1 MTIQYTAISA
11 RAQLAPWSEGGVDP
25 VLRVWYMLGRPVMT
39 SAQKRW
45 SLIALLIL
53 TAGICLHT
61 AVVKKPLNYSVV
73 TKAAGNILGGH
84 NPYAPQP
91 GLDFFKYS
99 PLAGLLTVP
108 FSLLRDEVGLFLFI
122 FFQYWLFFW
131 GFQRWAR
138 SAGCPLD
145 MRISYLLVAVFSV
158 LFDTTVAI
166 QNAQVNAGILGLML
180 LAAAQYAENKPVR
193 SGLLLSLAA
202 NLKLFP
208 FTLGLCLLMGFRKKY
223 WAAFW
228 GGLVLWFTL
237 PAAAVGWSRNLE
249 MLKQWVGLMSWDQTR
264 SLDML
269 DLASFLELHLGW
281 SSWWREPLALLVGVA
296 IGLTTLYLFRGRQ
309 DSLLYRFLLPVN
321 GLYILLFS
329 YLSESPTSILA
340 VAAIFLIGIEAL
352 EAESHR
358 RIFWFVWA
366 GSLALVPIFY
376 SDLVPRAWNVWAQAW
391 NLKTVGYVWT
401 AAACLFLVIRHARRS
416 AAALQE
422 DPVPI

>member
-1 MTIQYTAISA
+1 
-11 RAQLAPWSEGGVDP
+11 
-25 VLRVWYMLGRPVMT
+25 MT
-39 SAQKRW
+39 SAQRRW
-45 SLIALLIL
+45 GLIFLLIL

-73 TKAAGNILGGH
+73 TNAVGNILGGN

-91 GLDFFKYS
+91 GHDFFKYS

-108 FSLLRDEVGLFLFI
+108 FSLLGDEVGLFLFI

-131 GFQRWAR
+131 GFWRWAR

-145 MRISYLLVAVFSV
+145 LRTSYLLVAFFSII
-158 LFDTTVAI
+158 FDTTVAI
-166 QNAQVNAGILGLML
+166 QNAQVNAGIFGLML
-180 LAAAQYAENKPVR
+180 LAAAQYAEDKPVR

-208 FTLGLCLLMGFRKKY
+208 FTLGLCLLLGFRKKY

-237 PAAAVGWSRNLE
+237 PAAFVGWGRNLE
-249 MLKQWVGLMSWDQTR
+249 LLQQWAGLMSWDQTR

-281 SSWWREPLALLVGVA
+281 SSWWREPLALLVGAA
-296 IGLTTLYLFRGRQ
+296 IGLTTLYLFRGKK
-309 DSLLYRFLLPVN
+309 DWLLYRFLLPVN

-352 EAESHR
+352 DSDSQRAAY
-358 RIFWFVWA
+358 WVLWA
-366 GSLALVPIFY
+366 GALALVPLLY
-376 SDLVPRAWNVWAQAW
+376 SDLVPKAWNVWAQAV

-401 AAACLFLVIRHARRS
+401 AAACLYLVFKHRREPAS
-416 AAALQE
+416 
-422 DPVPI
+422 PGSI

>member
-1 MTIQYTAISA
+1 
-11 RAQLAPWSEGGVDP
+11 
-25 VLRVWYMLGRPVMT
+25 
-39 SAQKRW
+39 
-45 SLIALLIL
+45 
-53 TAGICLHT
+53 
-61 AVVKKPLNYSVV
+61 VVKKPLNYTVV
-73 TKAAGNILGGH
+73 TNAAGNILGGN

-99 PLAGLLTVP
+99 PLAGLLTAP
-108 FSLLRDEVGLFLFI
+108 FSLLGDEVGLFLFI

-131 GFQRWAR
+131 GFWRWAR

-145 MRISYLLVAVFSV
+145 LRTSYLLVAFFSII
-158 LFDTTVAI
+158 FDTTVAI
-166 QNAQVNAGILGLML
+166 QNAQVNAGIFGLML
-180 LAAAQYAENKPVR
+180 LAAAQYAEDKPVR

-208 FTLGLCLLMGFRKKY
+208 FTLGLCLLLGFKKKY

-237 PAAAVGWSRNLE
+237 PAAVVGWGRNLE
-249 MLKQWVGLMSWDQTR
+249 LLQQWTGLMSWDQTR

-281 SSWWREPLALLVGVA
+281 ASWWREPLALLVGAAV
-296 IGLTTLYLFRGRQ
+296 GLTTLYLFRGKK
-309 DSLLYRFLLPVN
+309 DWLLYRFLLPVN

-340 VAAIFLIGIEAL
+340 AAAIFLIGVEAL
-352 EAESHR
+352 DSGSQRAAY
-358 RIFWFVWA
+358 WVLWA
-366 GSLALVPIFY
+366 GALALVPLLY
-376 SDLVPRAWNVWAQAW
+376 SDLVPKAWNVWAQAV

-401 AAACLFLVIRHARRS
+401 AAACLYLVFKHR
-416 AAALQE
+416 E
-422 DPVPI
+422 

>member
-1 MTIQYTAISA
+1 
-11 RAQLAPWSEGGVDP
+11 
-25 VLRVWYMLGRPVMT
+25 MT
-39 SAQKRW
+39 SAQRRW
-45 SLIALLIL
+45 GLIFLLIL

-73 TKAAGNILGGH
+73 TNAVGNILGGN

-108 FSLLRDEVGLFLFI
+108 FSLLGDEVGLFLFI

-131 GFQRWAR
+131 GFWRWAR

-145 MRISYLLVAVFSV
+145 LRTSYLLVAFFSII
-158 LFDTTVAI
+158 FDTTVAI
-166 QNAQVNAGILGLML
+166 QNAQVNAGIFGLML
-180 LAAAQYAENKPVR
+180 LAAAQYAEDKPVR

-208 FTLGLCLLMGFRKKY
+208 FTLGLCLLLGFRKKY

-237 PAAAVGWSRNLE
+237 PAAVVGWGRNLE
-249 MLKQWVGLMSWDQTR
+249 LLQQWAGLMSWDQTR

-281 SSWWREPLALLVGVA
+281 SSWWREPLALLVGAA
-296 IGLTTLYLFRGRQ
+296 IALTTLYLFRGKK
-309 DSLLYRFLLPVN
+309 DWLLYRFLLPVN
-321 GLYILLFS
+321 VLYILLFS

-340 VAAIFLIGIEAL
+340 AAAIFLIGIEAL
-352 EAESHR
+352 DSGSQRAAY
-358 RIFWFVWA
+358 WVLWA
-366 GSLALVPIFY
+366 GALALVPLFY
-376 SDLVPRAWNVWAQAW
+376 SDLVPKAWNVWAQAV
-391 NLKTVGYVWT
+391 NLKTVGYIWT
-401 AAACLFLVIRHARRS
+401 AAACLYLVFKYRRQPAS
-416 AAALQE
+416 SGS
-422 DPVPI
+422 I